1 MRDCITIITINRNN
15 KFMKNLHFVDL
26 IFILLKNQDFN
37 SFLVKIPDV
46 YYRSYIAIY
55 VQQTFNLVLNNVFLI
70 NYNQELSY

>member
-1 MRDCITIITINRNN
+1 
-15 KFMKNLHFVDL
+15 MKNLHFVDL